1 MIKQHQGQK
10 DPRTLVKISIAVM
23 KELASSLS
31 ALYLMGRLEL
41 ILNSFKEA
49 GIVAAQADDK
59 HPSAD
64 QD

>member
-1 MIKQHQGQK
+1 
-10 DPRTLVKISIAVM
+10 M